1 MSWVNSDIGKGDAI
15 QQLRGAL
22 IDEISATRL
31 YDDLI
36 KAFPKYADTLEEI
49 KGDEIN
55 HQGRLLSLILKID
68 PKQMDKFN
76 EGLEQKG

>member
-49 KGDEIN
+49 KSDEIN
-55 HQGRLLSLILKID
+55 HQGRLLNIIMEID
-68 PKQMDKFN
+68 PTQLKPFN
-76 EGLEQKG
+76 EGMDQKD